1 MRCIFS
7 CHVQGV
13 QWKTCEGQNVV
24 TSLIPWPLKLNKLK
38 RKCFEIQ
45 YSSWL
50 SKLKII
56 FTSLSCQKWGRKMKV
71 WSSICNNQTI
81 KTVLVAQYDDIDI
94 HLCLFRIFISDV
106 SCSLSACKH
115 IQQTIYLYKACKI
128 HWSFNISQDISHM
141 KICRIL

>member
-71 WSSICNNQTI
+71 GSSNCNNKSIRTI
-81 KTVLVAQYDDIDI
+81 FIFWYNDIDI
-94 HLCLFRIFISDV
+94 YPCLFRIFISHV
-106 SCSLSACKH
+106 SCSLSAFKH
-115 IQQTIYLYKACKI
+115 IHQTIICTMPAKE
-128 HWSFNISQDISHM
+128 HWS
-141 KICRIL
+141 

>member
-45 YSSWL
+45 YLSWS

-56 FTSLSCQKWGRKMKV
+56 FTSLSCQNWGRKMKTG
-71 WSSICNNQTI
+71 SSICNNKTI
-81 KTVLVAQYDDIDI
+81 KNELIVQYNDIDI
-94 HLCLFRIFISDV
+94 YPWLFRIFISHF
-106 SCSLSACKH
+106 SYSLSACKD
-115 IQQTIYLYKACKI
+115 IQQTIYLYKTCKRI
-128 HWSFNISQDISHM
+128 LI
-141 KICRIL
+141 ICRIF